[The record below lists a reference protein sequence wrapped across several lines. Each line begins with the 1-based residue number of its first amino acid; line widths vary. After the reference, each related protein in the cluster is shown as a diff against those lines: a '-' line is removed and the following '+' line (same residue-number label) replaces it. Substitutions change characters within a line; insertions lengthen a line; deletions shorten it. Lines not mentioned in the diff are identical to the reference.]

1 LVPAQLN
8 DEQMRTNDETN
19 EETRETKSK
28 KRSLFNKFSR
38 DRKNEDAIIDGK
50 SPSNKDIKTKKDKSK
65 KGSETE
71 KEEVVYLT
79 DEDINDLIK

>member
-1 LVPAQLN
+1 MKK
-8 DEQMRTNDETN
+8 QMRKPVKQNQKNDHFST
-19 EETRETKSK
+19 S
-28 KRSLFNKFSR
+28 FSR

-65 KGSETE
+65 KGTENE

-79 DEDINDLIK
+79 DDDINDLIK